1 MRVLVLDIGT
11 SSVRASVL
19 HDDGAASARDLRST
33 SIAAGSERDREHRLS
48 VAFEVAREML
58 PDSPADGLVEFDAAA
73 LATCVRAL
81 ADEAIDAAG
90 PVDGVGIC
98 NQRASTV
105 VWDRSTGEPIGPALG
120 WQDLRTIGQCFAARD
135 AGLRLAPNQSATK
148 LQWLV
153 EQHDP
158 SNRRDLCFGTVDTWI
173 AWALSDGQVY
183 VTDPG
188 NAGVTGLAAHSVAA
202 WDESIFET
210 LGVARV
216 ARPSIVDSAGVS
228 GLATALRG
236 SPPIVAIVGD
246 QQASLAGQACVH
258 VGNAKITFGT
268 GGMLDVNLGAEAP
281 QFERRSPSGTFPI
294 VAWRVG
300 GRTTWGAEAVMLAAG
315 TNVQWLRDDL
325 GLVASAEETHT
336 IAAMCSDSGGVWFV
350 PAPLGLGTPQWD
362 YGARSAFFGLTRG
375 SGRPEVV
382 RAVLEGI
389 AHRGADLVEATERDT
404 NAAIEV
410 LRIDGG
416 MSDNPTFVQAL
427 ADATQRPVEISPVR
441 DATTRGAGLLAL
453 VGLGGFGTV
462 EALADTWEPRLRVEP
477 QRRLDRDRWREASV
491 RAGHWIP
498 ELSSI
503 DF

>member
-1 MRVLVLDIGT
+1 MKVLVLDIGT

-19 HDDGAASARDLRST
+19 NDDV
-33 SIAAGSERDREHRLS
+33 S
-48 VAFEVAREML
+48 VAFEVARELL

-73 LATCVRAL
+73 LAKCTRAL
-81 ADEAIDAAG
+81 AEEALAAAG
-90 PVDGVGIC
+90 PVDGIGIC

-105 VWDRSTGEPIGPALG
+105 VWDQATGEPVGPALG
-120 WQDLRTIGQCFAARD
+120 WQDLRTIGQCLALRER
-135 AGLRLAPNQSATK
+135 GLKLAPNQSATK

-153 EQHDP
+153 DQYDAP
-158 SNRRDLCFGTVDTWI
+158 RSRDLCFGTVDTWI
-173 AWALSDGQVY
+173 AWTLSGGGVY

-188 NAGVTGLAAHSVAA
+188 NAGVTGLAARNATA
-202 WDESIFET
+202 WDDSIVAT
-210 LGVARV
+210 LGLEKVAF
-216 ARPSIVDSAGVS
+216 PSIADSAGVY
-228 GLATALRG
+228 GPATVLPGA
-236 SPPIVAIVGD
+236 PPIVAIVGD

-258 VGNAKITFGT
+258 AGDAKITFGT
-268 GGMLDVNLGAEAP
+268 GGMLDVNLGDRAP
-281 QFERRSPSGTFPI
+281 EFERRSPSGTFPI
-294 VAWRVG
+294 VAWRVD

-336 IAAMCSDSGGVWFV
+336 VAASCADSGGVWFV

-375 SGRPEVV
+375 SGRAEIV

-389 AHRGADLVEATERDT
+389 AHRGADLVEATEQDT
-404 NAAIEV
+404 GASIEV

-427 ADATQRPVEISPVR
+427 ADATGRPVEVSPAR
-441 DATTRGAGLLAL
+441 DATTRGAGLVAL
-453 VGLGGFGTV
+453 VGLGGFDAID
-462 EALADTWEPRLRVEP
+462 ALADTWKPRVRVEP
-477 QRRLDRDRWREASV
+477 QRALDRDRWREACA

>member
-1 MRVLVLDIGT
+1 MKVLVLDIGT

-19 HDDGAASARDLRST
+19 LDDV
-33 SIAAGSERDREHRLS
+33 S
-48 VAFEVAREML
+48 VAFDVAQELL
-58 PDSPADGLVEFDAAA
+58 PESPADGLVEFDAAA
-73 LATCVRAL
+73 LATCARTLAEHAL
-81 ADEAIDAAG
+81 AAAG
-90 PVDGVGIC
+90 PVDGIGIC

-105 VWDRSTGEPIGPALG
+105 VWDRSTGEPVGPALG
-120 WQDLRTIGQCFAARD
+120 WQDLRTIGQCLALRG

-153 EQHDP
+153 EQYDP
-158 SNRRDLCFGTVDTWI
+158 GKTRDLCFGTVDTWV
-173 AWALSDGQVY
+173 AWKLSEGHVY

-188 NAGVTGLAAHSVAA
+188 NAGVTGLTASGVEQWDASVVA
-202 WDESIFET
+202 T
-210 LGVARV
+210 LGVEHV
-216 ARPSIVDSAGVS
+216 AFPAITDSAGVS
-228 GLATALRG
+228 GPAGALAGA
-236 SPPIVAIVGD
+236 PPIVAIVGD

-258 VGNAKITFGT
+258 AGDAKITFGT
-268 GGMLDVNLGAEAP
+268 GGMLDVNLGDRPP
-281 QFERRSPSGTFPI
+281 QFEQRSPGGTFPI

-336 IAAMCSDSGGVWFV
+336 LAATCADSGGVWFV

-375 SGRPEVV
+375 SGRAEVV

-389 AHRGADLVEATERDT
+389 AHRGADLVEATETDT
-404 NAAIEV
+404 GASIEV

-427 ADATQRPVEISPVR
+427 SDATQRPVEVSPAR
-441 DATTRGAGLLAL
+441 DATTRGAGLIAL
-453 VGLGGFGTV
+453 VALGGFDAIDG
-462 EALADTWEPRLRVEP
+462 LADTWTPRVRVEP
-477 QRRLDRDRWREASV
+477 QRVLDRDRWREACA

>member
-1 MRVLVLDIGT
+1 MKVLVLDIGT

-19 HDDGAASARDLRST
+19 HDDV
-33 SIAAGSERDREHRLS
+33 S
-48 VAFEVAREML
+48 VAFEVARELL

-73 LATCVRAL
+73 LATCTRAL
-81 ADEAIDAAG
+81 AEEALAAAG
-90 PVDGVGIC
+90 PVDGIGIC

-105 VWDRSTGEPIGPALG
+105 VWDRSTGEPVGPALG
-120 WQDLRTIGQCFAARD
+120 WQDLRTIGQCL
-135 AGLRLAPNQSATK
+135 GLRGSGLQLAPNQSATK

-153 EQHDP
+153 DQYDA
-158 SNRRDLCFGTVDTWI
+158 SRSRDLCFGTVDTWI
-173 AWALSDGQVY
+173 AWTLSEGRVY

-188 NAGVTGLAAHSVAA
+188 NAGVTGLAARNITA
-202 WDESIFET
+202 WDDSIIAT
-210 LGVARV
+210 LGLEQVAF
-216 ARPSIVDSAGVS
+216 PSIGDSAG
-228 GLATALRG
+228 ATGSASALPG
-236 SPPIVAIVGD
+236 APPIVAIVGD
-246 QQASLAGQACVH
+246 QQASLAGQACVN
-258 VGNAKITFGT
+258 VGDAKITFGT
-268 GGMLDVNLGAEAP
+268 GGMLDVNLGAQAP

-294 VAWRVG
+294 AAWRVE

-325 GLVASAEETHT
+325 GLVASAAETHT
-336 IAAMCSDSGGVWFV
+336 VAASCADSGGVWFV

-362 YGARSAFFGLTRG
+362 YGARSAIFGLTRG
-375 SGRPEVV
+375 SGRAEVV

-404 NAAIEV
+404 SASIDV

-427 ADATQRPVEISPVR
+427 ADATGRPVEVSPVR
-441 DATTRGAGLLAL
+441 DATTRGAALMAL
-453 VGLGGFGTV
+453 VGLGGFDAID
-462 EALADTWEPRLRVEP
+462 ALADTWKPRVRVEP
-477 QRRLDRDRWREASV
+477 QRALDRDRWREACA

>member
-1 MRVLVLDIGT
+1 MNVLVLDIGT

-19 HDDGAASARDLRST
+19 RDDV
-33 SIAAGSERDREHRLS
+33 S
-48 VAFEVAREML
+48 VAFEVAQELL
-58 PDSPADGLVEFDAAA
+58 PDSPADGLVEFDAGA
-73 LATCVRAL
+73 LATCARTL
-81 ADEAIDAAG
+81 AEAAIDAAG
-90 PVDGVGIC
+90 PVDGIGLC

-120 WQDLRTIGQCFAARD
+120 WQDLRTIGPCLALRS
-135 AGLRLAPNQSATK
+135 AGLQLAPNQSATK

-153 EQHDP
+153 EQYDGAKA
-158 SNRRDLCFGTVDTWI
+158 RDLCFGTVDTWI
-173 AWALSDGQVY
+173 AWTLSGGDVF

-188 NAGVTGLAAHSVAA
+188 NAGVTGLAARGITA
-202 WDESIFET
+202 WDESIIDT
-210 LGVARV
+210 LGVAHV
-216 ARPSIVDSAGVS
+216 AFPSIVDSAGVS
-228 GLATALRG
+228 GPATALAG
-236 SPPIVAIVGD
+236 APPVVAIVGD
-246 QQASLAGQACVH
+246 QHASLAGQACVG
-258 VGNAKITFGT
+258 VGDAKITFGT
-268 GGMLDVNLGAEAP
+268 GGMLDVNLGERP
-281 QFERRSPSGTFPI
+281 PDFERRSPSGTFPI
-294 VAWRVG
+294 VAWRVA

-336 IAAMCSDSGGVWFV
+336 VAASCSDSGGVWFV

-375 SGRPEVV
+375 SGRAEVV

-389 AHRGADLVEATERDT
+389 AHRGTDLVEATERDT
-404 NAAIEV
+404 GASIEV

-427 ADATQRPVEISPVR
+427 ADASGRPVEISPVR

-453 VGLGGFGTV
+453 VGLGAFDAV
-462 EALADTWEPRLRVEP
+462 DALADTWEPRSRVEP
-477 QRRLDRDRWREASV
+477 RQTLDRDRWREACA
-491 RAGHWIP
+491 RAGRWIP

-503 DF
+503 DL

>member
-1 MRVLVLDIGT
+1 MKVLVLDIGT

-19 HDDGAASARDLRST
+19 RDDV
-33 SIAAGSERDREHRLS
+33 S

-58 PDSPADGLVEFDAAA
+58 PDSPADGLVEFDASA
-73 LATCVRAL
+73 LAACTRTL
-81 ADEAIDAAG
+81 AEQAIEAAG

-120 WQDLRTIGQCFAARD
+120 WQDLRTIGPCLALRE
-135 AGLRLAPNQSATK
+135 AGLQLAPNQSATK

-153 EQHDP
+153 EQHDAAHA
-158 SNRRDLCFGTVDTWI
+158 RDLCFGTVDTWI
-173 AWALSDGQVY
+173 AWSLSDGQVY

-188 NAGVTGLAAHSVAA
+188 NAGVTGLAARNVAA
-202 WDESIFET
+202 WDESIVAT
-210 LGVARV
+210 LGVERV
-216 ARPSIVDSAGVS
+216 ALPSIVDSAGVS
-228 GLATALRG
+228 GPATALPG
-236 SPPIVAIVGD
+236 SPPVVAIAGD
-246 QQASLAGQACVH
+246 QQASLAGQACVR
-258 VGNAKITFGT
+258 VGDAKITFGT
-268 GGMLDVNLGAEAP
+268 GGMLDVNLGDAPP

-294 VAWRVG
+294 VAWRVDG
-300 GRTTWGAEAVMLAAG
+300 HTTWGAEAVMLAAG
-315 TNVQWLRDDL
+315 TNVSWLRDDL

-336 IAAMCSDSGGVWFV
+336 VAAACSDSGGVWFV

-404 NAAIEV
+404 GAAIDV

-427 ADATQRPVEISPVR
+427 ADATQRPVEISPAR

-453 VGLGGFGTV
+453 VGLGAFGAV
-462 EALADTWEPRLRVEP
+462 DALADTWQPRMRVEP
-477 QRRLDRDRWREASV
+477 QRRLDRDRWREACA

-503 DF
+503 DL

>member
-1 MRVLVLDIGT
+1 MKVLVVDIGT

-19 HDDGAASARDLRST
+19 RDDV
-33 SIAAGSERDREHRLS
+33 S
-48 VAFEVAREML
+48 VEFEAAREML
-58 PDSPADGLVEFDAAA
+58 PDSPADGLVEFDATALAACTRDLADAA
-73 LATCVRAL
+73 LA
-81 ADEAIDAAG
+81 AAG

-105 VWDRSTGEPIGPALG
+105 VWDRSTGEPVGPALG
-120 WQDLRTIGQCFAARD
+120 WQDLRTIGQCLGLRE
-135 AGLRLAPNQSATK
+135 AGLQFGPNQSATK

-158 SNRRDLCFGTVDTWI
+158 GQSRDLCFGTVDTWI
-173 AWALSDGQVY
+173 AWTLSGGQVY

-188 NAGVTGLAAHSVAA
+188 NAGVTGLAAHDVTT
-202 WDESIFET
+202 WDRAIRET

-216 ARPSIVDSAGVS
+216 AMPTIVDSAGDAGAASV
-228 GLATALRG
+228 LAG

-258 VGNAKITFGT
+258 IGDAKITFGT
-268 GGMLDVNLGAEAP
+268 GGMLDVNLGDTAP
-281 QFERRSPSGTFPI
+281 EFHRRSPSGTFPI
-294 VAWRVG
+294 VAWRAD

-336 IAAMCSDSGGVWFV
+336 VAAACADSGGVWFV

-375 SGRPEVV
+375 SGRAEVV

-389 AHRGADLVEATERDT
+389 AHRGADLVEATEQDT
-404 NAAIEV
+404 SASIEV
-410 LRIDGG
+410 LRVDGG

-427 ADATQRPVEISPVR
+427 ADATQRPVEISPAR

-453 VGLGGFGTV
+453 VGLGAFAGL
-462 EALADTWEPRLRVEP
+462 EAIADTWKPRARVEP
-477 QRRLDRDRWREASV
+477 ERRLDRDRWREACS

>member
-1 MRVLVLDIGT
+1 MKVLVLDVGT

-19 HDDGAASARDLRST
+19 RDDVT
-33 SIAAGSERDREHRLS
+33 VE
-48 VAFEVAREML
+48 FEVARELL

-73 LATCVRAL
+73 LAACARSQAVAAL
-81 ADEAIDAAG
+81 GAAG
-90 PVDGVGIC
+90 PVDGIGIC

-105 VWDRSTGEPIGPALG
+105 VWDRATGEPVGPALG
-120 WQDLRTIGQCFAARD
+120 WQDLRTIGQCLTLRGE
-135 AGLRLAPNQSATK
+135 GLAFAPNQSATK

-153 EQHDP
+153 QQYDP
-158 SNRRDLCFGTVDTWI
+158 AKTRDLCFGTVDTWI
-173 AWALSDGQVY
+173 ASTLSQGEVF

-188 NAGVTGLAAHSVAA
+188 NAGVTGLTAPGVETWDAAVANA
-202 WDESIFET
+202 
-210 LGVARV
+210 LGVSHVRFPAI
-216 ARPSIVDSAGVS
+216 ADSAGAS
-228 GLATALRG
+228 GSARALPG
-236 SPPIVAIVGD
+236 APPIVAIVGD

-258 VGNAKITFGT
+258 VGDAKITFGT
-268 GGMLDVNLGAEAP
+268 GGMLDVVLGTQPP
-281 QFERRSPSGTFPI
+281 QSERRSPAGTFPI

-300 GRTTWGAEAVMLAAG
+300 GQTTWGAEAVMLAAG

-336 IAAMCSDSGGVWFV
+336 VAASCADSGGVWFV

-389 AHRGADLVEATERDT
+389 AHRGADLVEATETDT
-404 NAAIEV
+404 GVSIEV

-416 MSDNPTFVQAL
+416 MSDNATFVQAL
-427 ADATQRPVEISPVR
+427 ADATQRPVEVSPVR
-441 DATTRGAGLLAL
+441 DATTRGAGLVAL
-453 VGLGGFGTV
+453 VALGGFAAID
-462 EALADTWEPRLRVEP
+462 ALADTWTPRVRYEP
-477 QRRLDRDRWREASV
+477 QRILDRERWREACT